1 MSKKTYQTQQK
12 KSVKNNFNN
21 ESKYNVIINQTNTY
35 NQGNS
40 INILLDGTFSYLNN
54 YSYQTKEN
62 DPNQALLIKEYKQI
76 NSKTNN
82 INSKAKEM
90 NNNKKE
96 SNEKYIKIEHKV
108 SDDEASQKSTNKI
121 DYRYMKKY
129 PINLIIEEKIKK
141 NILKNQESQ
150 LFWFAAYGKLM
161 KTKNLMKILN
171 YYNNYGSKKALYNNI
186 SIKEKSIKIEDFEAF
201 FQKNSNKLYIKYSK
215 GNYILAKLY
224 LLSLKEISLI
234 FKYMNRAECE
244 IEYDILNYLQKKG
257 NYHKMDYTK
266 NKFIFPFGLI
276 YYLGDY
282 MNNNIFTFSSMSVIN
297 NDCDNDFGLDEIKYE
312 LPKSKKIIKLIKIIN
327 RSFPDLSIDDIINYL
342 IPEKKY
348 INSFSKI
355 SEIKNILF
363 FSKKFNQSRIILSS
377 MVKDTIKGIPIPTT
391 QSVLS
396 SFAPDTFDN
405 QMRNI
410 DLFKNISFPIS
421 AIKDEYNMQI
431 INSNSNENTFIKDIT
446 DNKEMGIKTNLDKS
460 KKIKSN
466 HHSKKNS
473 KKKSMPWVKKVKK
486 KQNVFSR
493 SEKVLNKSNFNKI
506 NSKNRI
512 SKDNFILNN
521 NKISN
526 SFKYSGFKNKNDI
539 FNNTSEFNYIC

>member
-1 MSKKTYQTQQK
+1 
-12 KSVKNNFNN
+12 
-21 ESKYNVIINQTNTY
+21 
-35 NQGNS
+35 
-40 INILLDGTFSYLNN
+40 
-54 YSYQTKEN
+54 
-62 DPNQALLIKEYKQI
+62 
-76 NSKTNN
+76 
-82 INSKAKEM
+82 M

-96 SNEKYIKIEHKV
+96 SNEKYIKIEHKA

-121 DYRYMKKY
+121 DYRCMKKY

-297 NDCDNDFGLDEIKYE
+297 NNSDNDFGLDEIKYE

-377 MVKDTIKGIPIPTT
+377 MVKDTIKGIPIPSA
-391 QSVLS
+391 QSVLN
-396 SFAPDTFDN
+396 SFCLESLDN
-405 QMRNI
+405 QIRNI
-410 DLFKNISFPIS
+410 DFFKNISFPIS
-421 AIKDEYNMQI
+421 TFKDEYNMQI
-431 INSNSNENTFIKDIT
+431 INSKENTFINNIT
-446 DNKEMGIKTNLDKS
+446 DNKEIGNKTNLDKS
-460 KKIKSN
+460 KKNKSN
-466 HHSKKNS
+466 NHSTKKS
-473 KKKSMPWVKKVKK
+473 KKKNIAYVKKEKK
-486 KQNVFSR
+486 KQNDFSR
-493 SEKVLNKSNFNKI
+493 SEKVLNKSNHNKM
-506 NSKNRI
+506 KNRI

-521 NKISN
+521 NNICN
-526 SFKYSGFKNKNDI
+526 SFKYSGSKNQNDI
-539 FNNTSEFNYIC
+539 FNNSPEFNNNC